1 MKLTDREL
9 GNVISIASEVVLK
22 DRQSIKGI
30 LENSKKK
37 IEIQIDTLENI
48 LNHGEEDKGV
58 NYYKQALEAL
68 KDGLE
73 ALNEVENMPSNAG
86 RKKTIDDNKILEM
99 RASGMTQ
106 EAISRELNISTISV
120 RRAEKRSQMLKATN
134 GLSEEVKKNIW
145 LFFEDTKDT

>member
-1 MKLTDREL
+1 MKLTAKEL
-9 GNVISIASEVVLK
+9 ENVIDIATEFALK

-37 IEIQIDTLENI
+37 IAMQIDTLENI

-134 GLSEEVKKNIW
+134 GLSEEVKK
-145 LFFEDTKDT
+145 

>member
-120 RRAEKRSQMLKATN
+120 RRAEKRAQMLKATN
-134 GLSEEVKKNIW
+134 GLSEEVKK
-145 LFFEDTKDT
+145 